1 MYFNIIASGSK
12 GNATIV
18 VSKQTVILIDMGIT
32 FSRLE
37 EGMKEI
43 NLDPKDIDG
52 AIFTHNH
59 SDHIAGLKFI
69 PVKKQYA
76 LKGTLPTMN
85 HNVCELFTPFNIK
98 NITIT
103 PIKAS
108 HDAINPCG
116 FILFDGEE
124 KLVYLTDTGVFLEE
138 NLKYCSNPDY
148 LIIESNH
155 DIQMLLKTNR
165 PMELK
170 QRILSDHGHLC
181 NEDGAIAAKEILGPK
196 TKEIIPAHLSEE
208 ANTPEKCLEAWNN
221 IFNYFGL
228 DISKYNVRPA
238 NQWKSLLGGRYEN

>member
-18 VSKQTVILIDMGIT
+18 VSKDTVILIDMGIA

-37 EGMKEI
+37 EGMREI
-43 NLDPKDIDG
+43 NLEPKDID
-52 AIFTHNH
+52 AALFTHEH
-59 SDHIAGLKFI
+59 ADHINGLKFI

-76 LKGTLPTMN
+76 LKGTLPTMSN
-85 HNVCELFTPFNIK
+85 IVELYKPFNIK
-98 NITIT
+98 NIRIT

-108 HDAINPCG
+108 HDASNPCG
-116 FILFDGEE
+116 YILEDDEE

-155 DIQMLLKTNR
+155 DIQMLLKTDR
-165 PMELK
+165 TMQLK

-181 NEDGAIAAKEILGPK
+181 NEDSAIASKEILGPK
-196 TKEIIPAHLSEE
+196 TKEIILAHLSEE
-208 ANTPEKCLEAWNN
+208 ANTPDKALEAYKN
-221 IFNYFGL
+221 IFSYFNI
-228 DISKYNVRPA
+228 DISNYNVRAA